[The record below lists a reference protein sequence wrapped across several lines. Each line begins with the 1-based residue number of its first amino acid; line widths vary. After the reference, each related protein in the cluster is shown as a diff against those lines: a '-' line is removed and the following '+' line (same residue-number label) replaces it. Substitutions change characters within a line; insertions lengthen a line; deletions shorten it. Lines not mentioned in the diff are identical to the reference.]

1 LNLETA
7 KTISDKNVAGDERK
21 PVAILSQWK

>member
-1 LNLETA
+1 MV